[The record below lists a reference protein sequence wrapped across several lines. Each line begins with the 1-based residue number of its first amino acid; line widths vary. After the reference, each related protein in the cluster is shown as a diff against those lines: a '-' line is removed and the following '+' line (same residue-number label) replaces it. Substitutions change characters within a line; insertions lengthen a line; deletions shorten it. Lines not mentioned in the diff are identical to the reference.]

1 MNIKNILFI
10 YIVQTKIDGK
20 TYAPAMK
27 AFINQTPMNKWE
39 MDKVIK
45 MAFGF
50 NGKPI
55 TSKRLQ
61 EKKEIVKKYGL

>member
-1 MNIKNILFI
+1 
-10 YIVQTKIDGK
+10 
-20 TYAPAMK
+20 MK